1 MQSVISL
8 RPRLKPYDVCIV
20 GSGAGG
26 GMAAYVLS
34 QAGAEVVLLE
44 AGPSWDNATDGAM
57 LRWPYDSPRRGADTR
72 ERPFGEFDACL
83 GGWEIEGEPYT
94 LAPETE
100 FKWWR
105 ARMLGGRTN
114 HWGRISLRFGPDD
127 FRRRSLD
134 GLGDDWPIGYDDL
147 KPYYD
152 RVDRLVGVFG
162 SQEGRPNDPDG
173 IFLPPPKPR
182 CYELLVKRACDRLGV
197 ACIPGRLS
205 VITRALNGRPPCHY
219 CGQCHRG
226 CRTNSNFSSPGV
238 LLAPARETGRL
249 TILTNAMAREV
260 TLDRAGRANGVS
272 FVNKSNGGD
281 EHLSAKVVVLAASA
295 CESARLLLNSKSALF
310 PNGLAN
316 SSGTVGKYLTD
327 TTGTGVAGFIPAL
340 MDHVPHNEDGVGG
353 GHIYMPWWIDNR
365 KLDFPRGYHIEVY
378 GGLDQPGYGFLGGIH
393 RYPSGGGYGTQLK
406 RDYRHYYGATIYL
419 AGRGEMVPSEECYC
433 EIDPETVD
441 RWGIPALRFH
451 WKWGEHEL
459 RQVRHMQETFRRI
472 VREMGGEP
480 LDPMPGQDDGYGIA
494 AGGEIIHELGCT
506 RMGNDPKTSVVNRD
520 CRAHDVKNLF
530 VADGGPF
537 VSQADKNPTWTIL
550 ALAWR
555 TAEYIA
561 AARRR
566 REL

>member
-34 QAGAEVVLLE
+34 QAAAEVVLLE

-83 GGWEIEGEPYT
+83 GGWEIEGEPYA

-162 SQEGRPNDPDG
+162 SEEGRPNDPDG

-205 VITRALNGRPPCHY
+205 VITRALNGRLACHY

-238 LLAPARETGRL
+238 LLAPARETGRV

-260 TLDRAGRANGVS
+260 TLDRAGRADGVS
-272 FVNKSNGGD
+272 FVNKSNGRD

-353 GHIYMPWWIDNR
+353 GHIYMPWWLDNR

-406 RDYRHYYGATIYL
+406 RDYRRYYGATIYL
-419 AGRGEMVPSEECYC
+419 GGRGEMVPSEECYC

-451 WKWGEHEL
+451 WNWSEHEL
-459 RQVRHMQETFRRI
+459 HQVRHMQETFRRI

-555 TAEYIA
+555 TAEHIA